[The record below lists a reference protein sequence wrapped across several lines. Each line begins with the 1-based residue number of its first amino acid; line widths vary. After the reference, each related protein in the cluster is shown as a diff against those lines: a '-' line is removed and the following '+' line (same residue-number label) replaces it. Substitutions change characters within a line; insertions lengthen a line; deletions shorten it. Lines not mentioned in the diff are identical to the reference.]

1 MTFEFVANNW
11 YLFVALVVV
20 LGLLL
25 LDPIRQYTSGVKKVS
40 PLEMPQVMRDGGVI
54 VDVSEPGEFKKAHIP
69 NAINMTSK
77 AMQDGLGKLEKQ
89 KKKTVVV
96 VCAAGNKSSSAAR
109 HLLNNGFESV
119 YVLAGGMMA
128 WQKENLPVEKG

>member
-11 YLFVALVVV
+11 YLFAALVVV

-25 LDPIRQYTSGVKKVS
+25 LDPIRQQASGIKKIS
-40 PLEMPQVMRDGGVI
+40 SLEMPRYLGDQGVI
-54 VDVSEPGEFKKAHIP
+54 VDVSEAGDFKKAHIP
-69 NAINMTSK
+69 KSLNMTLK
-77 AMQDGLGKLEKQ
+77 TMQSGLGKLEKQ

-96 VCAAGNKSSSAAR
+96 VCQAGNKAAPAAR
-109 HLLNNGFESV
+109 FLIKNGFENV
-119 YVLAGGMMA
+119 YLLSGGMMA